1 MRNLWIAL
9 LTLPCIC
16 LVMCSSN
23 RRNSSDEPVATQG
36 PAATQVDKKGGN
48 MNDTIRKSEEEW
60 KKELTPEQYR
70 VLREKGTERPFTGE
84 YEKNWSKG
92 TYVCA
97 ACGNVLFHSDT
108 KFDAGCGWPSFYRE
122 AAKGHIIEHADYSLG
137 MRRTEII
144 CARCGGHLGH
154 VFDDGPKETGL
165 RYCVNSVSL
174 KFIPA
179 AKDSTK

>member
-1 MRNLWIAL
+1 MKTILFILAFSFA
-9 LTLPCIC
+9 
-16 LVMCSSN
+16 MCSSDKAN
-23 RRNSSDEPVATQG
+23 VQKAEVGGDTTKTKKSTTMKDTVQKTDE
-36 PAATQVDKKGGN
+36 D
-48 MNDTIRKSEEEW
+48 W
-60 KKELTPEQYR
+60 KKTLTPEQYR

-84 YEKNWSKG
+84 YEKTFSPG

-97 ACGNVLFHSDT
+97 ACGNVLFKSDT

-122 AAKGHIIEHADYSLG
+122 AAKGHIIEKVDYSLG
-137 MRRTEII
+137 MKRVEII

-174 KFIPA
+174 KFIPDTV
-179 AKDSTK
+179 KK